1 MRLAGTLALLSL
13 STVAAALGSSLDPK
27 DGAVLPENIAQQILH
42 QCSRSVPQNVTGT
55 WSPNPTQI
63 GELESR
69 LPAALEAVTL
79 ERGSDYGQ
87 SRGFRRQY
95 VGLIVGRHKIVYVN
109 AFPSGMGGPER
120 RPSANGRQE
129 FDWRR
134 DAVLVCDGGPAFFG
148 VEYDPAT
155 KRFSHFAFNGIA

>member
-1 MRLAGTLALLSL
+1 MR
-13 STVAAALGSSLDPK
+13 VAAAIVTLLCFAGPAASGEQLDPK
-27 DGAVLPENIAQQILH
+27 DGAVLPENAAQQVLH
-42 QCSRSVPQNVTGT
+42 QCSRGVPQKVTGT
-55 WSPNPTQI
+55 WSPNQTQI
-63 GELESR
+63 GDLETR
-69 LPAALEAVTL
+69 LPAALEAMAL
-79 ERGSDYGQ
+79 QRGSDYGQ

-95 VGLIVGRHKIVYVN
+95 VGLIVEGHKVVYVN

-120 RPSANGRQE
+120 RPGASGRQE

-155 KRFSHFAFNGIA
+155 KRFTHFEFNGIA